1 MWTAR
6 VLMESGKDEDLHPE
20 SVGRR
25 QSLTSELI
33 PLAHKLAENSGLRV
47 PWHLLDAIASNT
59 PSVWADPIS
68 SWAGRAAEE
77 LQTLFVTRSRGEN
90 GEVALESKA
99 HGIQFWHE
107 NTAVVIAVPEGAD
120 VIRIGYEWDDWVPY
134 PSRLADYGP
143 DAEGELPPTLDCRLY
158 CGEKS
163 VILEADSLPQ
173 EGYMPPVMLQDR
185 KPAFRWYFRVRRRA
199 GLLIGRIVRRFLR
212 KPAPITHD
220 PGFLMRLTDEE
231 RRLEPTAP
239 KCPRIEN
246 VAEASPDTPLVVVV
260 HGTFSCA
267 VQVAVRIGE
276 VRPDLQ
282 VARFE
287 HDTFLSI
294 TENIRG
300 LTEELQRLAVLGQRK
315 VLLIAHSR
323 GGLVACQVAARLRS
337 SHPAMKVRVWTLGTP
352 HWGTPL
358 ASLGGDL
365 AQGIGALYRLC
376 ARQRDGAFYATYAEG
391 AASYL
396 TSVGQMPRGISVMRE
411 GSDFLD
417 MHRLLAEGLDLK
429 TWGAEYDIAS
439 DSGLGHGLLLSAA
452 VSEMFDGRLND
463 LVVPTQSAILD
474 HSASLQSCNHFQYFD
489 HATFYGALTSMSFP

>member
-6 VLMESGKDEDLHPE
+6 VLTESGKDEDLPVE
-20 SVGRR
+20 FVGQR
-25 QSLTSELI
+25 QALTTELI
-33 PLAHKLAENSGLRV
+33 PLARNLADKMHVRV
-47 PWHLLDAIASNT
+47 PWHILDAIASST

-77 LQTLFVTRSRGEN
+77 LQTFFVTRSRGEN
-90 GEVALESKA
+90 GEVALESKES
-99 HGIQFWHE
+99 GIQFWHE
-107 NTAVVIAVPEGAD
+107 STAVVV
-120 VIRIGYEWDDWVPY
+120 VIPDGSDQLAIEYQWDDWIPY
-134 PSRLADYGP
+134 PSRLANYGP
-143 DAEGELPPTLDCRLY
+143 DPEGELPPTLDCRLY
-158 CGEKS
+158 SGEKS

-173 EGYMPPVMLQDR
+173 EGYMPPEMLQDR
-185 KPAFRWYFRVRRRA
+185 KPVFRWYFKVKRRA
-199 GLLIGRIVRRFLR
+199 GLLIGRIVRRLLR
-212 KPAPITHD
+212 RPAPITRD

-231 RRLEPTAP
+231 RRLDPLAA

-246 VAEASPDTPLVVVV
+246 VADASPDTPLVVVV

-267 VQVAVRIGE
+267 VQMAVRIRE
-276 VRPDLQ
+276 VRPGLQ

-287 HDTFLSI
+287 HDTFLPI
-294 TENIRG
+294 TENIRA
-300 LTEELQRLAVLGQRK
+300 LTQELQRLAVLGQRK

-323 GGLVACQVAARLRS
+323 GGLVACQAAAHLRS
-337 SHPAMKVRVWTLGTP
+337 SQPAMKVKVWTFGTP
-352 HWGTPL
+352 HCGTPL
-358 ASLGGDL
+358 ASLSGNL

-396 TSVGQMPRGISVMRE
+396 TAVGQLPRGISVMSE

-417 MHRLLAEGLDLK
+417 VHRLSAEGLDLK
-429 TWGAEYDIAS
+429 TWGAQYEIAT
-439 DSGLGHGLLLSAA
+439 DSGIGHGMLLSPA

-463 LVVPTQSAILD
+463 LVVPTDSAILD

-489 HATFYGALTSMSFP
+489 HAAFYLALESMSF